1 MRGRRSSRLMAVVAA
16 TALFSVLVVPAAP
29 ALAAVVATP
38 TIVQATEAT
47 VVGKAARFRLRAPG
61 GEVAATAFK
70 WQLNA
75 GPWQEV
81 AATAG
86 KATVSVIPSQFTNVL
101 SVYAVGADGS
111 LSDTSALLFNAEF
124 PPPTADQDLDSDGRP
139 DLLTPGGTAGLGAG
153 LWLATGRG
161 ERGKVR
167 VPAVNIGAH
176 GAGLGQDP
184 SGAEPGADFTGAQ
197 VITGKFTGGPFEDVF
212 VYYPSGHRAGLSV
225 IIRALGNGAELR
237 PDLSGNS
244 HILPAGLLS
253 DWDGNQPAQL
263 VNGYD
268 ADGNNPEYPDLF
280 AIMGSPAAES
290 GLSFYA
296 AHPGVGNYPMPVA
309 TGAAT
314 PTGGTD
320 WRNWRLASAALP
332 SGTAIVL
339 WNRSTGALYLW
350 KSVTADPDTGALT
363 YRQHQLSEN
372 WLPGADLSSLHL
384 ADFDA
389 NGVPDLRA
397 VTADGKATAYRIA
410 ELPEAGPARITTG
423 TAQSLA

>member
-1 MRGRRSSRLMAVVAA
+1 MRGRRSPRLVAA
-16 TALFSVLVVPAAP
+16 VTAVTLFSVLVAPAAP

-38 TIVQATEAT
+38 TIMQATDNT
-47 VVGKAARFRLRAPG
+47 VVGKVARFRLRAPD
-61 GEVAATAFK
+61 GEVATTAFR

-75 GPWQEV
+75 GPWQEA

-86 KATVSVIPSQFTNVL
+86 EATVAVVPDRFTNVL
-101 SVYAVGADGS
+101 SAYAIGADGS
-111 LSDTSALLFNAEF
+111 LSDTSSLSFNAEF

-167 VPAVNIGAH
+167 VPAVNIGGH
-176 GAGLGQDP
+176 GAGLGGNP

-212 VYYPSGHRAGLSV
+212 VYYPSGPRTGTSV

-237 PDLSGNS
+237 ADLSGNS

-253 DWDGNQPAQL
+253 DWDGNQPTQL

-280 AIMGSPAAES
+280 AIMGSPAADS

-296 AHPGVGNYPMPVA
+296 TYPGVGNYPFPVA

-320 WRNWRLASAALP
+320 WQNWRLASASLP

-339 WNRSTGALYLW
+339 WNRSAGALYLW
-350 KSVTADPDTGALT
+350 KSVIANPDTGALT
-363 YRQHQLSEN
+363 YQQHHLSDS
-372 WLPGADLSSLHL
+372 WLPGADLSSLQL
-384 ADFDA
+384 TDFDA
-389 NGVPDLRA
+389 DGVPDLRT
-397 VTADGKATAYRIA
+397 VTTDGNATAYRIT
-410 ELPEAGPARITTG
+410 ELPETGPATITTG
-423 TAQSLA
+423 TAQPLA